1 MACYFYFEWTINK
14 SVGYLDNFITQNIIM
29 VKCYCVVGPT
39 IHVFDTMFDLNDFC
53 IRTNCK
59 VLRLLKDLL
68 KVIDFFH
75 SFTITD

>member
-29 VKCYCVVGPT
+29 VKWYYVVGPT
-39 IHVFDTMFDLNDFC
+39 THVFDTMFDLNDFG
-53 IRTNCK
+53 IWTNWK
-59 VLRLLKDLL
+59 VLRLLNDLL

-75 SFTITD
+75 SFTIID